1 MYVIDRF
8 IHERIVEKKIRLEE
22 KRPLP
27 SSFVNRLRKELMIE
41 YTYDSNAIEGSTLTL
56 NETRLVIEEGI
67 TIGNKPLREVQGA
80 KNHPEAIEFIENLV
94 YNSEEIT
101 EEKILHLHEI
111 ILKGI
116 EPDAG
121 KYRTSGVIITGAM
134 FTPPRSSEIPELI
147 RELIDWLN
155 KNIEEYSPIELA
167 ARFHHKIVTIHPF
180 SEGNGR
186 TARLLLNAILMKNG
200 YPFLINITNKD
211 RAKYLETLQESD
223 LGNLEA
229 FVNFIARSSE
239 RILDIYLNT
248 IEEPEILTLKQ
259 ASEVSPYSIDYL
271 SLLVRR
277 GRIAAFK
284 KGNKWMITKEELIK
298 YVNEMK
304 AKKDKNK
311 Q

>member
-1 MYVIDRF
+1 MHVIDRV
-8 IHERIVEKKIRLEE
+8 IHERIIEKKIRLEN

-27 SSFVNRLRKELMIE
+27 PSFVNRLRKELMIE
-41 YTYDSNAIEGSTLTL
+41 YTYDSNAIEGSSLTL

-67 TIGNKPLREVQGA
+67 TIGKKPLSEVQGA
-80 KNHPEAIEFIENLV
+80 KNHPEAIEFIEKMV
-94 YNSEEIT
+94 YGSEDIS

-121 KYRTSGVIITGAM
+121 NYRVSGVIVTGAM
-134 FTPPRSSEIPELI
+134 FTPPRSNEVPQLTQ
-147 RELIDWLN
+147 ELIDWLK

-167 ARFHHKIVTIHPF
+167 ARFHHKFVKIHPF

-186 TARLLLNAILMKNG
+186 IARLLLNAILMRNG

-211 RAKYLETLQESD
+211 RAKYLTSLQEAD

-239 RILDIYLNT
+239 RILDIYLNALD
-248 IEEPEILTLKQ
+248 EPEILTLKQ
-259 ASEVSPYSIDYL
+259 ASELSPYSVDYL
-271 SLLVRR
+271 SLLARR

-284 KGNKWMITKEELIK
+284 KGNKWQMTKDELMK
-298 YVNEMK
+298 YVAEME
-304 AKKDKNK
+304 AKRNRNK
-311 Q
+311 Y